1 MFGSLN
7 LGRFLLATVAVFI
20 TTFVYDLVVHG
31 HLLVDTYK
39 DTLMSVGSGTI
50 SIDFSL
56 VMKLLTLMVVT
67 FIFTRNYEGKGI
79 GEGVRFGL
87 MIGLLVGLVLVG
99 SHIGLA
105 TIKTVGLVW
114 IIDSMING
122 IVVGVTL
129 SLVYGHKTK

>member
-7 LGRFLLATVAVFI
+7 LGRFLLAVVAVFI

-39 DTLMSVGSGTI
+39 DTAMSVGSGTI
-50 SIDFSL
+50 AMDFSL
-56 VMKLLTLMVVT
+56 VIKLLTLMVIT

-79 GEGVRFGL
+79 SEGVRFGL

-99 SHIGLA
+99 SHITLA
-105 TIKTVGLVW
+105 TIKSVGLVW
-114 IIDSMING
+114 IIDSIMGG
-122 IVVGVTL
+122 IVIGTTL
-129 SLVYGHKTK
+129 SLVYGHKK

>member
-20 TTFVYDLVVHG
+20 TTFVYDLIVHG

-39 DTLMSVGSGTI
+39 DTTMSVGSGTI
-50 SIDFSL
+50 AMDFSL
-56 VMKLLTLMVVT
+56 VIKLLTLMVIT
-67 FIFTRNYEGKGI
+67 FIFTRNYEGKGL

-99 SHIGLA
+99 SHIGLS
-105 TIKTVGLVW
+105 TISTVGLVW
-114 IIDSMING
+114 IIDSIIGG

-129 SLVYGHKTK
+129 SLVYGHKK

>member
-20 TTFVYDLVVHG
+20 TTFVYSLVVHG

-39 DTLMSVGSGTI
+39 DTMMTVGSGTI
-50 SIDFSL
+50 AIDFSL
-56 VMKLLTLMVVT
+56 IMKLLSLMVIT
-67 FIFTRNYEGKGI
+67 FIFTRNYEGKGL

-87 MIGLLVGLVLVG
+87 MIGLLIGLVLVG
-99 SHIGLA
+99 SHLGLA

-114 IIDSMING
+114 IIDSIMYG

-129 SLVYGHKTK
+129 SLVYSHKTK